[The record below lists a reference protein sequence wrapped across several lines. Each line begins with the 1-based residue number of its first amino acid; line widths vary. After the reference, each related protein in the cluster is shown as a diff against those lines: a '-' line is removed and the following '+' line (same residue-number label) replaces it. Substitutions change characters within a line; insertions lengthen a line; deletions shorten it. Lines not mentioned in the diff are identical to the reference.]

1 MLDGRVFIRE
11 RDLLY
16 SDEVGRDACGIGGG
30 RTRAGKPSHE
40 VVQKALLALKNMEH
54 RGGICG
60 QSGDGA
66 GVTCQLPHAFFKEE
80 ARRLHLD
87 QARALKPEH
96 RLAVG
101 VFFFQPNDPQGRDQ
115 AKALIREVLAG
126 GPVHLMGWRSVPT
139 RGDML
144 PPEAL
149 ASRPSIEQLILR
161 IDASEGGTIDVERWL
176 YRKRLELRQRF
187 HQAPLSV
194 FVSSL
199 STTLVN
205 YRGLLPSFPLADF
218 FPALLTPA
226 FETGLAIFH
235 RRYSTNTYPNWTL
248 AQPFRFSCHNGEINT
263 L

>member
-1 MLDGRVFIRE
+1 
-11 RDLLY
+11 
-16 SDEVGRDACGIGGG
+16 
-30 RTRAGKPSHE
+30 
-40 VVQKALLALKNMEH
+40 
-54 RGGICG
+54 
-60 QSGDGA
+60 
-66 GVTCQLPHAFFKEE
+66 
-80 ARRLHLD
+80 

-161 IDASEGGTIDVERWL
+161 IDGDGGTIDVERWL

-187 HQAPLSV
+187 HQARLSV
-194 FVSSL
+194 YVSSL
-199 STTLVN
+199 SSTLVN
-205 YRGLLPSFPLADF
+205 YKGLLTSFHLAEF
-218 FPALLTPA
+218 FPDLLNPA

-263 L
+263 LRTNRNAVHAYARGLEPPLPGGALLTVKMSDSASLDEWLEHLMLEKN